1 MITVV
6 TITRNVDNPEEP
18 SWVPLDQ
25 LVGPISVGAEA
36 MVIEGYTGDVADGQ
50 VAEIDDMGR
59 RVRVAVDWTSLRT
72 IIDEPYE
79 SEEGGTDFESSPDRF
94 GGKAMGPGGIRWGV
108 NRPPP
113 MKKTPAPPV
122 SASASPNQF

>member
-36 MVIEGYTGDVADGQ
+36 MVIEGYTGDVADGH

-59 RVRVAVDWTSLRT
+59 RVRIAVDWTSLRT

-79 SEEGGTDFESSPDRF
+79 SEDGGGTDFESSPDRF
-94 GGKAMGPGGIRWGV
+94 GGKA
-108 NRPPP
+108 
-113 MKKTPAPPV
+113 
-122 SASASPNQF
+122 